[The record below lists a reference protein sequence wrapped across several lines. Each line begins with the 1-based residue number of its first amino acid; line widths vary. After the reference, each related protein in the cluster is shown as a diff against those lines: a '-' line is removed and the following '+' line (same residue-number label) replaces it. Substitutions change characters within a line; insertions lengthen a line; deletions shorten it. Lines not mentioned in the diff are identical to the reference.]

1 MADTREQL
9 RRGAGAGSE
18 GETLYSGDSIRW
30 GGPTLNTPPQHSPIW
45 NGPLS
50 GSSLTFSVT
59 VPPDPQDDGLV
70 ASGTNWQAPAF
81 SNISGTGAGTV
92 EGSRIT
98 GMFGGDFAVIGRQ
111 RTRGQLQ
118 RRQVMADNSLLHG
131 TYSMLTTGF
140 IQAGLKNP
148 APPVR
153 PAPFE
158 VVLGEI
164 YRPSFTIPAFRF
176 PSPEAPVMAG
186 FLPSEQFPQPPE
198 ADWPSYR
205 VHGGYIPVASLRIV
219 EFDGRGGL
227 RGNAIGVAGGRPAI
241 QSGNDFL
248 PAVNEVPMY
257 SEFSGYQVDPGGKI
271 ARARMTWNHGSGTEP
286 EYHVGI

>member
-1 MADTREQL
+1 
-9 RRGAGAGSE
+9 
-18 GETLYSGDSIRW
+18 
-30 GGPTLNTPPQHSPIW
+30 
-45 NGPLS
+45 
-50 GSSLTFSVT
+50 
-59 VPPDPQDDGLV
+59 
-70 ASGTNWQAPAF
+70 
-81 SNISGTGAGTV
+81 
-92 EGSRIT
+92 
-98 GMFGGDFAVIGRQ
+98 
-111 RTRGQLQ
+111 
-118 RRQVMADNSLLHG
+118 
-131 TYSMLTTGF
+131 
-140 IQAGLKNP
+140 
-148 APPVR
+148 
-153 PAPFE
+153 
-158 VVLGEI
+158 
-164 YRPSFTIPAFRF
+164 
-176 PSPEAPVMAG
+176 MAG

-286 EYHVGI
+286 EYHVGIYFLTILKGADELHFLSIGATWPVVYSGVMKKTWSKE